1 MKAARLLEG
10 RKDFVIEDIP
20 DPALRTGTVV
30 VRVETAFLPTYF
42 ASLAAGAFE
51 IPKRPF
57 TTGQCAIG
65 VVEEVGDAASGI
77 IPGQRVYCDM
87 YLESPGVGVDRDYG
101 FIGCFGPGPDAG
113 RMLERWPDGTF
124 AEKVLLPR
132 ECVVP
137 VSDRVEIAPAV
148 LCRLGWLATAFA
160 GLERSGF
167 APGCRLAIN
176 GASGLLGASA
186 VLVALAVGAGEIS
199 VFGRRSEILE
209 RLADLDP
216 RVTVG
221 GDVGEFDL
229 VLACAGG
236 SDTRRTEALIA
247 RLRRGGTAVF
257 VGALTAPLSLDGSHL
272 MRADLT
278 LRGSFWFPRETPA
291 KLLCLIA
298 GGALD
303 LSPVEAEV
311 FSLMKI
317 NEALER
323 SLAVSGGLR
332 HVSLTCQG

>member
-10 RKDFVIEDIP
+10 RKDFVIEDVP
-20 DPALRTGTVV
+20 DPALRAGTVV

-42 ASLAAGAFE
+42 ASLAAGTFKT
-51 IPKRPF
+51 PKRPF

-65 VVEEVGDAASGI
+65 VVEKVGDAASGI
-77 IPGQRVYCDM
+77 APGQQVYCDM

-101 FIGCFGPGPDAG
+101 FIGCFGPGRDAS
-113 RMLERWPDGTF
+113 RMLEHWPDGTF

-137 VSDRVEIAPAV
+137 VPDQVEVTPAV
-148 LCRLGWLATAFA
+148 LCRLGWLATAYA
-160 GLERSGF
+160 GLERGSF
-167 APGCRLAIN
+167 APGCCLAIN

-186 VLVALAVGAGEIS
+186 VLVAMAVGASEIS

-209 RLADLDP
+209 QLADLDP

-221 GDVGEFDL
+221 GDASEFDL
-229 VLACAGG
+229 VLECVSGN
-236 SDTRRTEALIA
+236 DTTRTEALIA
-247 RLRRGGTAVF
+247 QLRRGGTAVF
-257 VGALTAPLSLDGSHL
+257 VGALTAPLSVDVSHL

-278 LRGSFWFPRETPA
+278 LRGSFWFPREMPA
-291 KLLCLIA
+291 KLLRLIT
-298 GGALD
+298 GGALN

-311 FSLMKI
+311 FPLMKI